1 MPDPQF
7 SMYCWYRI
15 IQSFINTPHRYKI
28 TVEKGTPDENIRTV
42 TLFTQIST
50 PLSPWQMVIKPIKLA
65 VLLES

>member
-50 PLSPWQMVIKPIKLA
+50 PLSP
-65 VLLES
+65 